1 MFDNR
6 FRSLEYHD
14 ARLSDED
21 KIVELVAE
29 RRCTKDKTIE
39 RYREVGDNK
48 VKLVETKVVGGGAH
62 GDSPTYRSQAKLLR
76 DEHYKA
82 VLDQYGNV
90 VAEILLTDN
99 SPQDD

>member
-1 MFDNR
+1 
-6 FRSLEYHD
+6 
-14 ARLSDED
+14 
-21 KIVELVAE
+21 
-29 RRCTKDKTIE
+29 
-39 RYREVGDNK
+39 